1 MASNAVIDLSFCKL
15 QRGSKS
21 RILIVVDDAAF
32 ATLIKSYLAREG
44 YGVSAVRTVAAMRAA
59 IETGGIDLIILD
71 AMLPGEDGWSAL
83 RWIRACGEM
92 PVLMLTGERET
103 IDKMV
108 GLGLVADD
116 YLPKPLDLREL
127 QARLRRIERRAEPL
141 APNAPPGAGGVLK
154 FSGWVLDTTSQQ
166 LATETGQRVHLT
178 QIEYRILLL
187 LVRNPRRTVTRD
199 QLMAAATG
207 REWEPL
213 DRNIDVHISNLRRK
227 LDVDLKMP
235 SLIRSVRGVGYM
247 FVPSH
252 AS

>member
-1 MASNAVIDLSFCKL
+1 MASNAVADPSFCKL

-32 ATLIKSYLAREG
+32 ATLIKSYLARDG
-44 YGVSAVRTVAAMRAA
+44 YGVSAVRTVAAMCAA
-59 IETGGIDLIILD
+59 IEAGEIDLIILD
-71 AMLPGEDGWSAL
+71 TMLPDGDGWSAL
-83 RWIRACGEM
+83 RWIRARGEM

-103 IDKMV
+103 IDKMI
-108 GLGLVADD
+108 GLGLVADG

-127 QARLRRIERRAEPL
+127 PARLRRIEQRAEPL
-141 APNAPPGAGGVLK
+141 PPDAEPGAGGVLK
-154 FSGWVLDTTSQQ
+154 FPGWVLDTTSQQ

-178 QIEYRILLL
+178 QMEYRILLL

-199 QLMAAATG
+199 QLMAAAAG
-207 REWEPL
+207 RDWEPL

-227 LDVDLKMP
+227 LDVDPKMP
-235 SLIRSVRGVGYM
+235 SLIRAVRGAGYM